1 MSILTDIPRRQ
12 RFDDFSERGAFHAW
26 MRHAIIF
33 AVIACIAA
41 LLITYLVDSRH
52 ANKEKAPEKENI
64 TEKLPVVADLPM
76 KSKSTMAPSPSG
88 ISPKVTK
95 SGTSAAKKT
104 TRPSS
109 TSKTSST
116 HKTTQSN

>member
-1 MSILTDIPRRQ
+1 
-12 RFDDFSERGAFHAW
+12 

-33 AVIACIAA
+33 SVIACIAA

-52 ANKEKAPEKENI
+52 ANKEKALEAEKI

-76 KSKSTMAPSPSG
+76 KPKPTMASSSAD
-88 ISPKVTK
+88 ISTRVTK
-95 SGTSAAKKT
+95 SGPSTAKKT
-104 TRPSS
+104 THPPS

-116 HKTTQSN
+116 HKTIQPN